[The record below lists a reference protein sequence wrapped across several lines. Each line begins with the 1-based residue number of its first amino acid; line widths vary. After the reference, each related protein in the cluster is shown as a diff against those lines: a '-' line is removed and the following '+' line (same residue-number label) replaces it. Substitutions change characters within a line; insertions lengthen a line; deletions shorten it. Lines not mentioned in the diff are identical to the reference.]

1 MISRAKAKFIKSLQ
15 LKKFRKKE
23 GAFIVEGAKS
33 TLELLNADFRILMLL
48 GTRDFIEKN
57 QNLFVSGK
65 FEVIEVTEKELV
77 SMGSFQSNN
86 ECLAVAEN
94 KINTLHPFADE
105 LVLVLDDIR
114 DPGNLGTIIRIA
126 DWYGILQ
133 IIASESS
140 AELYNPKVL
149 QASMGSFVR
158 VNVYYTDLIA
168 FFEDNKS
175 LKVYGT
181 FTEGNNIHQV
191 DFSKKGALLIGN
203 ESKGI
208 NRILEPFIHEKITIP
223 RYGEAESLNAAIA
236 TAIICDR
243 VRNS

>member
-86 ECLAVAEN
+86 ECLVVAEN
-94 KINTLHPFADE
+94 KTNTLHPIMEEFI
-105 LVLVLDDIR
+105 LVLDDIR

-158 VNVYYTDLIA
+158 VNVYYTDLIT

-191 DFSKKGALLIGN
+191 DFSKKGAILIGN

-243 VRNS
+243 VRNI